1 VTHFT
6 SWLNN
11 MKWIVVPIV
20 LAFGLASLPVSDDLN
35 SDPALGSWRL
45 NQAKCQFSNTVPP
58 VSVMRSFQA
67 GSRGLT
73 RISETRLIPDGEE
86 IVVEYLV
93 SYDGK
98 EYPMFVTHADVSAP
112 TKLDETVS
120 LRRIGRRVVGGVFRN
135 HGKETAEFTREISND
150 GQSLSVRI
158 VGTGSTGGKTV
169 TLLVYDRL
177 IT

>member
-6 SWLNN
+6 SWPDN
-11 MKWIVVPIV
+11 MNWIVVPIV
-20 LAFGLASLPVSDDLN
+20 FAFGLASSPVSDDLN

-45 NQAKCQFSNTVPP
+45 NEAKCQFSNTLPS

-67 GSRGLT
+67 GTGLT
-73 RISETRLIPDGEE
+73 RISETRLIPSGEE

-112 TKLDETVS
+112 TKLDDTVS

-150 GQSLSVRI
+150 GQSLYVRI
-158 VGTGSTGGKTV
+158 VGTDSTGGKTV

-177 IT
+177 NT

>member
-1 VTHFT
+1 MTHFT

-11 MKWIVVPIV
+11 MNWIVVPIV
-20 LAFGLASLPVSDDLN
+20 VAFGLAFSPVSGDLN

-45 NQAKCQFSNTVPP
+45 NEAKCQFSNTVPS

-67 GSRGLT
+67 DSPGLT
-73 RISETRLIPDGEE
+73 RISETRLVPTGEE
-86 IVVEYLV
+86 IVVEYVV

-112 TKLDETVS
+112 TKLDDTVS

-135 HGKETAEFTREISND
+135 HGKETAEFTREVSND
-150 GQSLSVRI
+150 GQSLYVRI
-158 VGTGSTGGKTV
+158 VGTDSTGSKSV

-177 IT
+177 NT